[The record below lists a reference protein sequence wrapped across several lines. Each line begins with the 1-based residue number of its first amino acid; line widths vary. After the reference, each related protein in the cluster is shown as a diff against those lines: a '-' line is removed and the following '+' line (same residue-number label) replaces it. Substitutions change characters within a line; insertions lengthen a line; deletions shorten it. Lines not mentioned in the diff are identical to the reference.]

1 MRHSCDVS
9 SDGAFRRRWRRWERP
24 RRERAVTCGIVVR
37 CAPCDMAMEPM
48 RADVPRACGRAVD
61 STRVRGRSD
70 AGGVLSRE
78 KVDLRFLG
86 RAEPEPL
93 FVARLR
99 FVKGHGPGRRG
110 HARDR
115 RGRRGFAPEAPR
127 RSTVEDTVP
136 AVQPLEAPAGVD
148 VQRDRVRLRVLE
160 APAGHQEEAPVRPD
174 HGQGRAVGRLRPT
187 TTHTPGATHVSTTRA
202 NRGTPSRLRPERTRN

>member
-1 MRHSCDVS
+1 MSP
-9 SDGAFRRRWRRWERP
+9 A
-24 RRERAVTCGIVVR
+24 RA
-37 CAPCDMAMEPM
+37 A
-48 RADVPRACGRAVD
+48 GR
-61 STRVRGRSD
+61 STRRGC
-70 AGGVLSRE
+70 AGGVSRLSSRRGNHRLE
-78 KVDLRFLG
+78 IPRPS
-86 RAEPEPL
+86 RARAIIRRAL
-93 FVARLR
+93 
-99 FVKGHGPGRRG
+99 KGHGPGRRG

-127 RSTVEDTVP
+127 RPTVEDTVP

-187 TTHTPGATHVSTTRA
+187 TTHTPGRCTHQPRARTGEPRRGSARNAPAINSISHSSCQHLTRH
-202 NRGTPSRLRPERTRN
+202 PIRLTRPHP